1 MRVIAVNCS
10 MKLARVL
17 STSARIPP
25 FAPEGD
31 DNSNGGGRPSRAA
44 QSRSS
49 RCIARD
55 GEEAARTRRGGDH
68 QGFSTSINPC
78 PIRDVTRPG
87 ADPTLECHGEPSA
100 GPAPQRS
107 RRRSRRVPPGHRMRP
122 TRRGRPRGRPGRA
135 DARRPIPD
143 PFEHGEF
150 AYAETSPWPH
160 FDHEYCLDNSHDHE
174 VRGVLRQRPR
184 PELPR

>member
-1 MRVIAVNCS
+1 MSRGRV
-10 MKLARVL
+10 
-17 STSARIPP
+17 
-25 FAPEGD
+25 
-31 DNSNGGGRPSRAA
+31 
-44 QSRSS
+44 Q
-49 RCIARD
+49 
-55 GEEAARTRRGGDH
+55 
-68 QGFSTSINPC
+68 
-78 PIRDVTRPG
+78 TRPLSVMESTPQLG
-87 ADPTLECHGEPSA
+87 HAAAVSSA
-100 GPAPQRS
+100 VTTCTTRPPNASDATRS
-107 RRRSRRVPPGHRMRP
+107 TAS
-122 TRRGRPRGRPGRA
+122 RPGRA